1 MVNFLPFQKSQV
13 LINEIDEFLDKVSE
27 ASMVVEQTYLHYID
41 KGADQYLN
49 EKMQQIFDIEARG
62 DEIRRNVATV
72 MYTQMLMPDT
82 REDVLTLLDFLD
94 NVLDDCT
101 HLIAGLCISRPELP
115 NEFKPAFRELTIE
128 VVKASQYMVQA
139 ARAYFKEPYAVRDH
153 VHKISFH
160 ETESTKIVL
169 RMGKAIHDSVLPLEH
184 KRFLVDVAVKI
195 REIASHADDVGDRTA
210 IFAIKRSI

>member
-1 MVNFLPFQKSQV
+1 MANILPFQRTQV

-27 ASMVVEQTYLHYID
+27 AIMVVEQVFMHYFD
-41 KGADQYLN
+41 NGADQYLDDKL
-49 EKMQQIFDIEARG
+49 EQIFIIEARG
-62 DEIRRNVATV
+62 DELRRNVATV

-101 HLIAGLCISRPELP
+101 HLIALIAIERPELQ
-115 NEFKPAFRELTIE
+115 NEFTAGFRELTTE

-160 ETESTKIVL
+160 ETESTKIIVRL
-169 RMGKAIHDSVLPLEH
+169 GKAIFATDLPLEY
-184 KRFLVDVAVKI
+184 KRLLIDIAVRI
-195 REIASHADDVGDRTA
+195 RELASHADDVGDRTA
-210 IFAIKRSI
+210 IFAVKRSV

>member
-1 MVNFLPFQKSQV
+1 MPFQKTQV

-27 ASMVVEQTYLHYID
+27 ATMVVEQTYLHYID
-41 KGADQYLN
+41 KGTDDYLD
-49 EKMQQIFDIEARG
+49 EKMQQIFDIEVRG
-62 DEIRRNVATV
+62 DELRRNVATV

-94 NVLDDCT
+94 NVLDDGV
-101 HLIAGLCISRPELP
+101 HLIAKLCISRPELP
-115 NEFKPAFRELTIE
+115 NEFRPEFRELTIE
-128 VVKASQYMVQA
+128 VVKACQYMVQA

-153 VHKISFH
+153 VRKISFH
-160 ETESTKIVL
+160 EIESTKMTL
-169 RMGKAIHDSVLPLEH
+169 HLGKAIYGSDLPMEH
-184 KRFLVDVAVKI
+184 KRFLVEVAIKL

>member
-101 HLIAGLCISRPELP
+101 HLIASLCISRPELP

-139 ARAYFKEPYAVRDH
+139 ARAYFKQPYAVRDH

-160 ETESTKIVL
+160 EIESTKIVL
-169 RMGKAIHDSVLPLEH
+169 RLGKAVHDSDLPLEYQ
-184 KRFLVDVAVKI
+184 RFLVELAVKI
-195 REIASHADDVGDRTA
+195 REISSHADDVGDRTA